1 MFGDV
6 FWGKQIHSTC
16 GPVQVGPSCKWQT
29 VHTPEVMVIFSSVRT
44 WQAGNWQGIK
54 AQGDSQF
61 LAHVW
66 AFLDAKPLDLGLVK
80 KTQRYQ
86 EKGCSSSFDL
96 SHQVSMGRIP
106 LNWQYETMRLA
117 K

>member
-1 MFGDV
+1 MN
-6 FWGKQIHSTC
+6 
-16 GPVQVGPSCKWQT
+16 
-29 VHTPEVMVIFSSVRT
+29 FSSVRT
-44 WQAGNWQGIK
+44 WQAGNWLAGSRLKAIPNFSPMFGI
-54 AQGDSQF
+54 
-61 LAHVW
+61 
-66 AFLDAKPLDLGLVK
+66 FLDAKPLDLGLVK

-106 LNWQYETMRLA
+106 LNWHYETMRLA